1 MARMPSIHPMKK
13 AANLGSF
20 IAHPV
25 KLNLPMTL
33 DFNCGLE
40 WRQQESLPEKLANRS
55 IRVGPL

>member
-1 MARMPSIHPMKK
+1 MVRILSIHPMKK

-25 KLNLPMTL
+25 KINLPMTL

-40 WRQQESLPEKLANRS
+40 WRQ
-55 IRVGPL
+55 